1 MYVCL
6 STEITCNQLTSVL
19 SQGSRSG
26 KMEGECSLMK
36 ISLESNRMKRGEASD
51 RNINSRRARSYHS
64 TYDVQAIS
72 RHNKNKK
79 DEIKEKGK
87 EK

>member
-1 MYVCL
+1 
-6 STEITCNQLTSVL
+6 
-19 SQGSRSG
+19 
-26 KMEGECSLMK
+26 MEGECSLMK
-36 ISLESNRMKRGEASD
+36 ISSESNRMKRREASD

-79 DEIKEKGK
+79 DEIKEKEK
-87 EK
+87 ETWS